1 MKIVR
6 NLNAISKSSNIILET
21 SFTFEYFRDVIFRN
35 THCLTL
41 QISDLPRLD
50 MFIFEMYDG
59 FSIHQ
64 HKFFTFLIHVFV
76 FLCPNKYLIIIIH
89 LVKIIF
95 IKNMLQE

>member
-1 MKIVR
+1 MQFQ
-6 NLNAISKSSNIILET
+6 NASNIILET
-21 SFTFEYFRDVIFRN
+21 SFTFEYFRDVIPEHTLSYN
-35 THCLTL
+35 TL

-59 FSIHQ
+59 FSVHQ

-76 FLCPNKYLIIIIH
+76 FLRPNKYLVIIIH